1 MAVSLI
7 IFDLDGTLIDSAGD
21 ISTAL
26 NYAIRPYGLPAV
38 TLEETKA
45 YIGEGVT
52 IMIEKLLALKGTI
65 SLNKKTLTKRFLEYY
80 SSHLVA
86 NTAPYPEVRET
97 LERLSPCRKAVISN
111 KLTGL
116 AEKTLDALD
125 LLKHFELVAGGDSSS
140 ERKPSPVP
148 ILRVLSLLDVA
159 PHEALMVGDSVYDIA
174 AGRAADLK
182 TVAVTYGYGAA
193 GFSDGSN
200 FIIDRFS
207 RLLEV
212 IRNLDEGISG

>member
-174 AGRAADLK
+174 AGRAAGLK

>member
-1 MAVSLI
+1 MAVRLV
-7 IFDLDGTLIDSAGD
+7 IFDLDGTLVDSAGD
-21 ISTAL
+21 ISAAL
-26 NYAIRPYGLPAV
+26 NHAIRPYGLPPV

-45 YIGEGVT
+45 SIGEGVT
-52 IMIEKLLALKGTI
+52 ILIEKLLALKGTT
-65 SLNKKTLTKRFLEYY
+65 SLDRKTLAKHFLEYY

-125 LLKHFELVAGGDSSS
+125 LLKHFELGAGGDSSS

>member
-1 MAVSLI
+1 
-7 IFDLDGTLIDSAGD
+7 
-21 ISTAL
+21 
-26 NYAIRPYGLPAV
+26 
-38 TLEETKA
+38 
-45 YIGEGVT
+45 
-52 IMIEKLLALKGTI
+52 
-65 SLNKKTLTKRFLEYY
+65 
-80 SSHLVA
+80 
-86 NTAPYPEVRET
+86 
-97 LERLSPCRKAVISN
+97 
-111 KLTGL
+111 L